1 MDLAL
6 KPKEGA
12 RRTPPPRPTS
22 PAPSSVASARHI
34 ALPASAKVKSETWL
48 PMASLSHAL
57 ALAFLVS
64 LCLVAFA
71 LFELG
76 GWKYYFA
83 PEATRGYIPSHRLL
97 RPAGRAGEMFGVAGL
112 LIMCM
117 TLVYSAR
124 KKFRGLARIGTTKT
138 WLEIHIFCGLVGPVL
153 VTLHTAMK
161 FNGVVS
167 IGYWSMVLVVLSG
180 FVGRYLYVRI
190 PKSLRGTEIS
200 LEELDARAIELK
212 GQLAAGG
219 LPTALLR
226 RIEEFEL
233 GSRSNGF
240 VFGDLKLR
248 RGLSRLHGELA
259 AAGVSPARLVAAD
272 GLIRERATLLR
283 RIATLDTSKRLF
295 HLWHVFHKPFVYVM
309 LAIAAVHV
317 AVALYFGYAGRW

>member
-1 MDLAL
+1 MDYVAR
-6 KPKEGA
+6 PKGNV
-12 RRTPPPRPTS
+12 RM
-22 PAPSSVASARHI
+22 
-34 ALPASAKVKSETWL
+34 PASPPTLPGPSPVAQVRPAAAAAPAKEKRETWL

-64 LCLVAFA
+64 LGLVAFV
-71 LFELG
+71 FVKLG
-76 GWKYYFA
+76 GWEYYFA
-83 PEATRGYIPSHRLL
+83 PAATRGYVPSHRLL
-97 RPAGRAGEMFGVAGL
+97 RPAGRAGEMFGIAGL

-117 TLVYSAR
+117 TLVYAVR
-124 KKFRGLARIGTTKT
+124 KKFRGLSKIGTTKT

-167 IGYWSMVLVVLSG
+167 IAYWSMVLVVLSG

-190 PKSLRGTEIS
+190 PKSLRGSEIS

-212 GQLAAGG
+212 GRLAAEG
-219 LPTALLR
+219 LPTAFLR
-226 RIEEFEL
+226 RIEEFEQ
-233 GSRSNGF
+233 GSRPAGF
-240 VFGDLKLR
+240 VLGDFKLR
-248 RGLSRLHGELA
+248 RGLAQLHKELA

-309 LAIAAVHV
+309 LAIATVHV
-317 AVALYFGYAGRW
+317 AVALYFGYAGHW

>member
-1 MDLAL
+1 MEYVAN
-6 KPKEGA
+6 PERGN
-12 RRTPPPRPTS
+12 RR
-22 PAPSSVASARHI
+22 APSAAP
-34 ALPASAKVKSETWL
+34 ALAKREVWL

-64 LCLVAFA
+64 AGLVAFV
-71 LFELG
+71 FFRLG
-76 GWKYYFA
+76 GWEYYFA
-83 PEATRGYIPSHRLL
+83 PAATRGYVPAHKLL
-97 RPAGRAGEMFGVAGL
+97 RPAGRAGELFGIAGL

-117 TLVYSAR
+117 TLVYAVR
-124 KKFRGLARIGTTKT
+124 KKFRGLSRIGTTKT

-167 IGYWSMVLVVLSG
+167 IAYWSMVLVVLSG

-226 RIEEFEL
+226 RIEEFEQ
-233 GSRSNGF
+233 GSRAAGF
-240 VFGDLKLR
+240 VLGDFKLR
-248 RGLSRLHGELA
+248 RGLSQLHRELS
-259 AAGVSPARLVAAD
+259 AAGVSPSRLVVAD

-283 RIATLDTSKRLF
+283 RIATLDVSKKLF
-295 HLWHVFHKPFVYVM
+295 HLWHVFHRPFVYVM
-309 LAIAAVHV
+309 LAIASVHV
-317 AVALYFGYAGRW
+317 AVALYFGYAGSW

>member
-1 MDLAL
+1 MDYPAY
-6 KPKEGA
+6 PN
-12 RRTPPPRPTS
+12 RRMGSLSASPTMVVS
-22 PAPSSVASARHI
+22 PASPLLAVGV
-34 ALPASAKVKSETWL
+34 PAEPPKAKREVWL

-64 LCLVAFA
+64 LALVAFV
-71 LFELG
+71 FVKLG
-76 GWKYYFA
+76 GWEYYFA
-83 PEATRGYIPSHRLL
+83 PAATRGYVPSHKLL
-97 RPAGRAGEMFGVAGL
+97 RPAGRAGELFGIAGL

-117 TLVYSAR
+117 TLLYAAR
-124 KKFRGLARIGTTKT
+124 KKFRGLSKIGTTKA

-161 FNGVVS
+161 FNGLVS
-167 IGYWSMVLVVLSG
+167 IAYWSMVLVVLSG

-212 GQLAAGG
+212 GQLAAEG

-226 RIEEFEL
+226 RIEEFEQ
-233 GSRSNGF
+233 GSRSGGF
-240 VFGDLKLR
+240 VLGDLTLR
-248 RGLSRLHGELA
+248 RGLSHLHGELA

-309 LAIAAVHV
+309 LSIAVVHV
-317 AVALYFGYAGRW
+317 GVALYFGYAGRW

>member
-1 MDLAL
+1 VGYPAY
-6 KPKEGA
+6 PKQHVGGVSAPATTLGIPAE
-12 RRTPPPRPTS
+12 PPK
-22 PAPSSVASARHI
+22 
-34 ALPASAKVKSETWL
+34 AKREAWL

-64 LCLVAFA
+64 LGLVAFV
-71 LFELG
+71 FFRLG
-76 GWKYYFA
+76 GWEYYFA
-83 PEATRGYIPSHRLL
+83 PAATRGYGPSHRLL
-97 RPAGRAGEMFGVAGL
+97 RPAGRAGEAFGIAGL

-117 TLVYSAR
+117 TLVYAIR
-124 KKFRGLARIGTTKT
+124 KKFRGLSKIGTTKT

-153 VTLHTAMK
+153 ITLHTALK

-167 IGYWSMVLVVLSG
+167 IAYWSMVLVVLSG
-180 FVGRYLYVRI
+180 FIGRYLYVRI

-200 LEELDARAIELK
+200 LAELDARAIELK

-226 RIEEFEL
+226 RIEEFEQ
-233 GSRSNGF
+233 GSRTGGF
-240 VFGDLKLR
+240 VLGDFQLR
-248 RGLSRLHGELA
+248 RGLAQLHRELA

-309 LAIAAVHV
+309 LTIAVVHV
-317 AVALYFGYAGRW
+317 GVALYFGYAGSW

>member
-1 MDLAL
+1 MDYPAY
-6 KPKEGA
+6 PKKRTGGVSVSPTVLVPPA
-12 RRTPPPRPTS
+12 RTPRLAAVPAVS
-22 PAPSSVASARHI
+22 PKA
-34 ALPASAKVKSETWL
+34 KSEAWL

-64 LCLVAFA
+64 LGLVAFV
-71 LFELG
+71 FFRLG
-76 GWKYYFA
+76 GWDYYFA
-83 PEATRGYIPSHRLL
+83 PAATRGYIPSHKLL
-97 RPAGRAGEMFGVAGL
+97 RPAGRAGEMFGIAGL

-117 TLVYSAR
+117 TLVYAVR
-124 KKFRGLARIGTTKT
+124 KKFRGLSKIGTTKA

-153 VTLHTAMK
+153 ITLHTAMK

-167 IGYWSMVLVVLSG
+167 IAYWSMVLVVLSG
-180 FVGRYLYVRI
+180 FIGRYLYVRI

-226 RIEEFEL
+226 RIEEFERD
-233 GSRSNGF
+233 SRAGGF
-240 VFGDLKLR
+240 VLGDFKLR
-248 RGLSRLHGELA
+248 RGLAKLHRELA
-259 AAGVSPARLVAAD
+259 SAGVSPERLAAAD

-283 RIATLDTSKRLF
+283 RIATLDTSKKLF

-309 LAIAAVHV
+309 LTIAVFHV
-317 AVALYFGYAGRW
+317 GVALYMGYAGRW